1 MKFIATAKGY
11 FNDSIVNVGEEFE
24 ADANFSAKWAVKAK
38 DHEPE
43 KPATDKKLAEDAKE
57 GLQGK
62 KTAKKKA
69 KKKAA
74 KKTAKKE

>member
-11 FNDSIVNVGEEFE
+11 FNDSIVNVGQEFE
-24 ADANFSAKWAVKAK
+24 AGDSFSAKWAVKAK
-38 DHEPE
+38 DHKPE
-43 KPATDKKLAEDAKE
+43 KAPSDKKLAADAKE

-74 KKTAKKE
+74 KKD